1 MSAIQGTPKPA
12 KSNLKN
18 SCMFVKNPYH
28 RHLLSALVVGTA
40 VLVGS
45 CGSLPKE
52 AADAQPQQGGR
63 ENQSAAVDVGISRTE
78 ILTPSPTYT
87 GSTEPIR
94 TISMRS
100 QVEGQ
105 LLGLNVDVGDRVNQ
119 GQIVAQLDDSI
130 LRTQLNAAE
139 AELAALKSEVARSNS
154 QVSNARAQV
163 ESARLELIQAQAD
176 SQRQQRLLKEGAI
189 ALQVAQQAQ
198 TEARTA
204 AQTLRAAQ
212 QQVSTEQQAVAAAQG
227 RVIAQQ
233 AVVAQEQKRRS
244 YTRLVAPIPGVVL
257 QRLQEP
263 GDLIQPGNEVLRI
276 ADFSRIQVRVEV
288 SDKEL
293 GNISNGQSVSV
304 KLDAFPQETLTGQVT
319 RIYPAADAT
328 ARLVPIEVVIPNSN
342 GRIGSGL
349 LARVS
354 FVNSQ
359 QPSVV
364 VPQSAVS
371 GGQKERAGAG
381 VQAEQQESKTGTV
394 FVVSQE
400 AGGQGKVVARPV
412 TLGDFADGK
421 VEVLSGL
428 KAGERYVTSSSKP
441 LKNGETVRLSILSE
455 QSAQKGQ

>member
-1 MSAIQGTPKPA
+1 MIEIAKMPKLA
-12 KSNLKN
+12 KINLN
-18 SCMFVKNPYH
+18 QYH
-28 RHLLSALVVGTA
+28 RYLGSVLVVGVAIITS
-40 VLVGS
+40 S
-45 CGSLPKE
+45 CTPKE
-52 AADAQPQQGGR
+52 AADAQSQQKNR
-63 ENQSAAVDVGISRTE
+63 PTAVDVGVSRTE
-78 ILTPSPTYT
+78 TLTPSPTYT

-94 TISMRS
+94 TVSMRS

-105 LLGLNVDVGDRVNQ
+105 LLGLNVDVGDFVKQ

-163 ESARLELIQAQAD
+163 ESARLELTQAQAD
-176 SQRQQRLLKEGAI
+176 SRRQQSLLKEGAI
-189 ALQVAQQAQ
+189 ASQTAQQTQ

-212 QQVSTEQQAVAAAQG
+212 QTVTTEQQAVAAAQG

-233 AVVAQEQKRRS
+233 AVVTQEQKRRS
-244 YTRLVAPIPGVVL
+244 YTRLIAPISGIVL

-263 GDLIQPGNEVLRI
+263 GDLIQPGNEVLQI

-288 SDKEL
+288 SDKQL
-293 GNISNGQSVSV
+293 GNISIGQSISV
-304 KLDAFPQETLTGQVT
+304 KLDAFPQETLSGQVT

-342 GRIGSGL
+342 GIGSGL

-354 FVNSQ
+354 FISSNQ
-359 QPSVV
+359 EFVV
-364 VPQSAVS
+364 VPQSAV
-371 GGQKERAGAG
+371 GGQKE
-381 VQAEQQESKTGTV
+381 SNTGTV
-394 FVVSQE
+394 FIVTQE
-400 AGGQGKVVARPV
+400 AESKAKVVARPV
-412 TLGDFADGK
+412 TLGDRADGK

-428 KAGERYVTSSSKP
+428 KVGERYVTASSKP
-441 LKNGETVRLSILSE
+441 LKNGETVNLSILSRKP
-455 QSAQKGQ
+455 APKG